1 MIKAKIEILF
11 FGNFTTLNIFILF
24 QLYLNYWKLLL
35 TDIDLVSVNS
45 NNIH

>member
-1 MIKAKIEILF
+1 MIKAKIEKKKL
-11 FGNFTTLNIFILF
+11 GNFTTFNICILF
-24 QLYLNYWKLLL
+24 QLYLNYRKLLL